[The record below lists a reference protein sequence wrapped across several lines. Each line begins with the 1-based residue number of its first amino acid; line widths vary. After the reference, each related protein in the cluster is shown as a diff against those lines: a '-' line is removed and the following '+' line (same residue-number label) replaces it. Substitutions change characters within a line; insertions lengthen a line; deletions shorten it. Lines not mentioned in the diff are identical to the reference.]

1 MARKYG
7 VHLYCANADFRS
19 GATDADNDGSARS
32 GDLHHFAVGPSGLVH
47 RRHPES
53 PQTAAVGREYGGN
66 MKVTLAGRLA
76 DNARHE

>member
-1 MARKYG
+1 MRI
-7 VHLYCANADFRS
+7 
-19 GATDADNDGSARS
+19 
-32 GDLHHFAVGPSGLVH
+32 GPSGLVH